1 MASPLLRELA
11 EATGAPCVSLYVP
24 LEAGFEQGRRNATRF
39 GHAVDAAMARLQDG
53 ATREDW
59 RARLTSIDPNDFP
72 LHDVRTLAI
81 FLGPTLLRT
90 AAVTLP
96 LPERAAV
103 GHGFVLRPLALAL
116 DFARAYQLL
125 ALSVNHV
132 AFFEGD
138 QRGLRPHPLA
148 GLPASMAD
156 ALGTELTENQLQVH
170 PAATGGGE
178 IVFHGHGAAK
188 DERSLDL
195 ERFHRVVQRALTDAL
210 KASHVPL
217 VLAADQSHQG
227 SLRAGLHLHQLLP
240 IGLTGSPDHLSAEEL
255 HARAWP
261 LIEDV
266 VARERRD
273 AAEAFETARNHGKAT
288 DRLDETVRAAVVGRV
303 RRLWVVAEAQAPGR
317 IDAEA
322 GRITVDGAGEDDDAL
337 EELAAIVLRHAGEVI
352 VASEATPMP
361 VNAEVAAQLRY

>member
-11 EATGAPCVSLYVP
+11 DATAAPCVSLYVP
-24 LEAGFEQGRRNATRF
+24 LEAGFEQDRRNGTRF
-39 GHAVDAAMARLQDG
+39 EQAVDAAVARLPDEAPRQ
-53 ATREDW
+53 EW
-59 RARLTSIDPNDFP
+59 RARLRAIDPSALP
-72 LHDVRTLAI
+72 LHDVKTLAI
-81 FLGPTLLRT
+81 FLGPTLFRT
-90 AAVTLP
+90 AALP
-96 LPERAAV
+96 LPVPECVAV

-116 DFARAYQLL
+116 DFARTYHLL

-138 QRGLRPHPLA
+138 QRGLRPHPIP
-148 GLPASMAD
+148 GLPSSLAD

-170 PAATGGGE
+170 PGATGGSE

-227 SLRAGLHLHQLLP
+227 ELRAGLKLRQLLD

-273 AAEAFETARNHGKAT
+273 AAAAFEAARNLGKAT
-288 DRLDETVRAAVVGRV
+288 ARLDETVRAAVIGRV
-303 RRLWVVAEAQAPGR
+303 RRLWVVAEAHAPGR
-317 IDAEA
+317 IDVEA
-322 GRITVDGAGEDDDAL
+322 GRITADGAGDDDAL

-361 VNAEVAAQLRY
+361 ASAEVAAELRY